1 MARKKALALNSR
13 VLRTLS
19 DRAGVRVAI
28 ALMAGLVTLGD
39 LESARAFDFFGLWGS
54 ADKPPPVSRSAI
66 SYSVKIDVVGGAGG
80 LVNSVRDASS
90 LYKLRNDAPPDGEAL
105 ARRATNDF
113 GPIIDGLWGAGY
125 YNASAT
131 ITLGAASLTIKSS
144 EIGAFARVAES
155 YRNRAVAP
163 AGDHGRS
170 GTDVQ
175 APLDPRRRCGWR
187 RVSAGTTS
195 GSDRRPQAGRSGG
208 CGRSSRLAGADH
220 RLFPQS
226 GPTVRQ
232 SSFDRAG
239 RGPYRADDGRDPDRR
254 PRTAGRVRRS
264 RTLVGPKS
272 FDPAIA
278 RSFLYIQPGDL
289 YSPRALA
296 DARTTLRQIP
306 AVGGVRITE
315 GTALNAYGQLP
326 YQIDVEDRLP
336 YAVGASAK
344 YSTTNGPAAQVYFED
359 RNVFGGAED
368 FRLQADV
375 FSAPPWY
382 ESSTSVRDFS
392 IHDLGGR
399 LSASFMKPALWGT
412 RNDLLVDARWERMST
427 SGAGFIGYEAQDEDA
442 TVALRH
448 RFSQTFYVQA
458 GVEGQTGVTRDAL
471 GKVDYTLIGVPLSV
485 NYDTTD
491 DKLNPTR
498 GVRVNASVSAFPTFL
513 GSSLDLF
520 QGKARASTYY
530 ALDGDGRFVLAGRV
544 GLGALGGAAL
554 DDIPANWRFY
564 AGGGGSVRGY
574 AFNSLG
580 PTVFWGPVIGGRSLF
595 ESSAELRIRVTDT
608 IGVVPFFDAGNAFES
623 SLPNFSAPLYS
634 SVGIGLR
641 YFTAIGQIRAD
652 LAFPLERREGNRPV
666 ALYVSIG
673 QSF

>member
-1 MARKKALALNSR
+1 MNSR

-90 LYKLRNDAPPDGEAL
+90 LYKLRNDSPPDGEAL

-155 YRNRAVAP
+155 YRNRAA
-163 AGDHGRS
+163 
-170 GTDVQ
+170 
-175 APLDPRRRCGWR
+175 APLVITVDPGPMFKLRSI
-187 RVSAGTTS
+187 RVVDAAGVEFQPEQLPARTVGLKPGDPAVAADLRAS
-195 GSDRRPQAGRSGG
+195 QARIIDYFRNQGRPFAKVPSIAPVVDHTALTMDVTLTADPGP
-208 CGRSSRLAGADH
+208 LAAFGEA
-220 RLFPQS
+220 
-226 GPTVRQ
+226 
-232 SSFDRAG
+232 
-239 RGPYRADDGRDPDRR
+239 
-254 PRTAGRVRRS
+254 
-264 RTLVGPKS
+264 TLVGPKS

-471 GKVDYTLIGVPLSV
+471 GKVDYTLIGVPC
-485 NYDTTD
+485 
-491 DKLNPTR
+491 R
-498 GVRVNASVSAFPTFL
+498 
-513 GSSLDLF
+513 
-520 QGKARASTYY
+520 
-530 ALDGDGRFVLAGRV
+530 
-544 GLGALGGAAL
+544 
-554 DDIPANWRFY
+554 
-564 AGGGGSVRGY
+564 
-574 AFNSLG
+574 
-580 PTVFWGPVIGGRSLF
+580 
-595 ESSAELRIRVTDT
+595 
-608 IGVVPFFDAGNAFES
+608 
-623 SLPNFSAPLYS
+623 
-634 SVGIGLR
+634 
-641 YFTAIGQIRAD
+641 
-652 LAFPLERREGNRPV
+652 
-666 ALYVSIG
+666 
-673 QSF
+673 